1 MLNWQTI
8 DNQMPQAYKTVILQL
23 KEIDE
28 PTTGFFDKKENKWEL
43 LDKNLANF
51 DKEDIPYTIV
61 AWHQMPP
68 QYKEDLDLNLPSAAL
83 AESLTKAQINKLLEY
98 TDKEYSVAAI
108 KEKFRHAFKN
118 AKNHFSIRDSIVCPE
133 IIEYLKTQRFHI
145 IHDEEENVYHISW

>member
-23 KEIDE
+23 KEVDE
-28 PTTGFFDKKENKWEL
+28 PTIGFFDKKENKWEL
-43 LDKNLANF
+43 LDKNLTNF

-98 TDKEYSVAAI
+98 TDKEYSLLRQL
-108 KEKFRHAFKN
+108 KKN
-118 AKNHFSIRDSIVCPE
+118 LDTLLEMQKIISQLEILLFVQKLLSI
-133 IIEYLKTQRFHI
+133 
-145 IHDEEENVYHISW
+145 

>member
-23 KEIDE
+23 KEVDE
-28 PTTGFFDKKENKWEL
+28 PTIGFFDKKENKWEL

-83 AESLTKAQINKLLEY
+83 AESLTKAQINKLLNIL
-98 TDKEYSVAAI
+98 I
-108 KEKFRHAFKN
+108 KNILLRQLKKN
-118 AKNHFSIRDSIVCPE
+118 LDTLLKMQKIISQLEILLFVQKLLSI
-133 IIEYLKTQRFHI
+133 
-145 IHDEEENVYHISW
+145 